1 MKNRIIFFIASC
13 MIFASFSACSDA
25 VSDDTSFTEQPHTQA
40 PASESNGEA
49 LNGSENTDSR
59 SDTQAGADDAVSDSF
74 YDKIFS
80 DRGIEFSAVKFVG
93 LNYAA
98 FAYDDAVNGI
108 IYRYEYGYDDSG
120 IIKEIALTKYIDMT
134 EMNEQEKNELSDE
147 MDQLFQT
154 YMMSGCEGMDFI
166 FGEEYYE
173 LQMRMRDLENEYR
186 LEALIS
192 AGLINEDDSF
202 VFSERQA
209 QLLSCGY
216 VQK

>member
-1 MKNRIIFFIASC
+1 
-13 MIFASFSACSDA
+13 
-25 VSDDTSFTEQPHTQA
+25 
-40 PASESNGEA
+40 
-49 LNGSENTDSR
+49 
-59 SDTQAGADDAVSDSF
+59 
-74 YDKIFS
+74 
-80 DRGIEFSAVKFVG
+80 
-93 LNYAA
+93 
-98 FAYDDAVNGI
+98 
-108 IYRYEYGYDDSG
+108 
-120 IIKEIALTKYIDMT
+120 MT

-166 FGEEYYE
+166 FGEAYYE